1 MGIILGYLPHKVLRL
16 VLIYSGRSDDFTVE
30 KPRGANMTGVSI
42 PHSAHVHSRFSRVC
56 LFETPWTVDPQA
68 PLSLNF
74 SRQESWSGW
83 PCPSMQIPEE
93 TVLVLPS
100 HSFSGLLLSILV
112 TTWPYISSPHPCTLL
127 PSKILIYKFTKVK
140 YGGREIHE
148 ITTTLRNGVQI
159 KYVTEL

>member
-1 MGIILGYLPHKVLRL
+1 MANP
-16 VLIYSGRSDDFTVE
+16 GRSDDFTVE

-127 PSKILIYKFTKVK
+127 PSKILIYNFTKVK